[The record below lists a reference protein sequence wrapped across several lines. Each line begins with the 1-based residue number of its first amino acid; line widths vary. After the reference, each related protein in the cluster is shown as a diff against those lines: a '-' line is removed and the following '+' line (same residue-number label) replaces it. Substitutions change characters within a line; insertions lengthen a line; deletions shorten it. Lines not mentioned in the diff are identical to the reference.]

1 MILKEE
7 RFKLIMKQ
15 INLHN
20 KVLSVDLSMLLNVS
34 EDTIRRDLKELA
46 DGGHLVRVHG
56 GAISNSLVRPFIAD
70 QNIYSIEEK
79 KVIASKAVKLIEN
92 NMIMLFEG
100 GTTISELSKIIPGNL
115 NLTIFTISPQIAIA
129 LSDHA
134 NVRVITI
141 GGDLKKNHN
150 IHVGS
155 HTINELHRVKFDLCF
170 MGVNAIS
177 VERGMTDIDMDVVE
191 VNKAMFEV
199 SDRNILL
206 TIAEKLNLSKRHQV
220 SDLSDVDY
228 LITELDVNNPLLDS
242 FRKHYGHISII

>member
-1 MILKEE
+1 MLKEE

-92 NMIMLFEG
+92 NMTMLFEG

-134 NVRVITI
+134 NVRVIMI

>member
-34 EDTIRRDLKELA
+34 EDTIENLKELA

-92 NMIMLFEG
+92 NMTMLFEG
-100 GTTISELSKIIPGNL
+100 
-115 NLTIFTISPQIAIA
+115 
-129 LSDHA
+129 
-134 NVRVITI
+134 
-141 GGDLKKNHN
+141 
-150 IHVGS
+150 
-155 HTINELHRVKFDLCF
+155 
-170 MGVNAIS
+170 
-177 VERGMTDIDMDVVE
+177 
-191 VNKAMFEV
+191 
-199 SDRNILL
+199 
-206 TIAEKLNLSKRHQV
+206 
-220 SDLSDVDY
+220 DY
-228 LITELDVNNPLLDS
+228 
-242 FRKHYGHISII
+242 HI

>member
-34 EDTIRRDLKELA
+34 EDTIRGDSELA
-46 DGGHLVRVHG
+46 DGGHCQGHG
-56 GAISNSLVRPFIAD
+56 GNQQFTCQTFHRRS
-70 QNIYSIEEK
+70 NIYSIEEK
-79 KVIASKAVKLIEN
+79 KVIAPKAVKLIEN
-92 NMIMLFEG
+92 NMTMLFEG

-199 SDRNILL
+199 SDRNNLL

>member
-92 NMIMLFEG
+92 NMTMLFEG
-100 GTTISELSKIIPGNL
+100 G
-115 NLTIFTISPQIAIA
+115 
-129 LSDHA
+129 
-134 NVRVITI
+134 
-141 GGDLKKNHN
+141 
-150 IHVGS
+150 
-155 HTINELHRVKFDLCF
+155 
-170 MGVNAIS
+170 
-177 VERGMTDIDMDVVE
+177 
-191 VNKAMFEV
+191 
-199 SDRNILL
+199 
-206 TIAEKLNLSKRHQV
+206 
-220 SDLSDVDY
+220 DY
-228 LITELDVNNPLLDS
+228 
-242 FRKHYGHISII
+242 HI